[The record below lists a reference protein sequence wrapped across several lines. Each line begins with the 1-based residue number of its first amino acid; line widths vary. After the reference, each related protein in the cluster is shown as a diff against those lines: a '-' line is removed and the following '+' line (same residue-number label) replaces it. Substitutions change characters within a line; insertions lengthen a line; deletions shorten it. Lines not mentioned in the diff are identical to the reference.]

1 MKSLTPKDLL
11 IVLKLLK
18 NKKIQ
23 YFDERIPV
31 MLLHL
36 IYSK

>member
-1 MKSLTPKDLL
+1 MLTPKDLL
-11 IVLKLLK
+11 IVMNLLK

-23 YFDERIPV
+23 YFDKRIPV
-31 MLLHL
+31 ILLHL